1 MIKAYCVNK
10 YLSDAAVSKIAD
22 AAEKYGYDMT
32 FYNTVEDAAGKVS
45 DGEVI
50 FCTNPGLLAE
60 MPSLRWCHTAS
71 AGADKFIAT
80 GLFGRGAGCHRKM
93 EDEGCLGAAGDT
105 ESNCISGSAFTNSSV
120 SGDASGAIL
129 TNSSGAYGRAI
140 SEHIIMV
147 SLMLLRRIPEYEK
160 IIDNREW
167 KQHLPVRSI
176 AGSNI
181 AIIGTGDIGTTA
193 AKKFRAL
200 GAGKVIGFSRSG
212 RAKGPFDEVYKL
224 EDFTAV
230 IGPESY
236 GGEAPQSGCSMEAA
250 EREDAACTASHF
262 VPDIVVMCIP
272 MTPETE
278 GIFDEEKINVL
289 PETAYF
295 INVGRGTTVDQDAL
309 VRALEEGKIAGAA
322 LDVVRTEPL
331 PEDDPLWT
339 TRNLILTPHTSGDM
353 GLEYTNDVTAEFFCE
368 NLRRFAEGEELIN
381 VVDTAAGY

>member
-10 YLSDAAVSKIAD
+10 YLSEAAIRKIAD
-22 AAEKYGYDMT
+22 SAEKYGYDMT
-32 FYNTVEDAAGKVS
+32 FYNAPEDATGKVS

-50 FCTNPGLLAE
+50 FCTNPSLLAE
-60 MPSLRWCHTAS
+60 MPALKWCHTAS
-71 AGADKFIAT
+71 AGADRFIAT
-80 GLFGRGAGCHRKM
+80 GLFGG
-93 EDEGCLGAAGDT
+93 E
-105 ESNCISGSAFTNSSV
+105 
-120 SGDASGAIL
+120 SGAIL

-140 SEHIIMV
+140 SEHVIMV

-160 IIDNREW
+160 MIDNREW

-224 EDFTAV
+224 DDFTAV

-262 VPDIVVMCIP
+262 IPDIVVMCIP
-272 MTPETE
+272 MTPETD

-309 VRALEEGKIAGAA
+309 VRTLEEGKIAGAA

-381 VVDTAAGY
+381 VVDPAAGY

>member
-1 MIKAYCVNK
+1 MIKAYCVNR
-10 YLSDAAVSKIAD
+10 YLSEAAIRKIAD
-22 AAEKYGYDMT
+22 AAEKYGYDIS
-32 FYNTVEDAAGKVS
+32 FYNSPEEAKGKVS

-50 FCTNPGLLAE
+50 FCTNPSLLAD
-60 MPSLRWCHTAS
+60 MPDLKWCHTAS

-80 GLFGRGAGCHRKM
+80 GLFGTSADSGRGVSAGSS
-93 EDEGCLGAAGDT
+93 ETGC
-105 ESNCISGSAFTNSSV
+105 
-120 SGDASGAIL
+120 AIL

-140 SEHIIMV
+140 SEHVIMV

-160 IIDNREW
+160 MIDNREW

-181 AIIGTGDIGTTA
+181 AIIGTGDIGRTA
-193 AKKFRAL
+193 AKKFKAL

-212 RAKGPFDEVYKL
+212 RAKAPFDEVYTL
-224 EDFTAV
+224 DDFTAV

-236 GGEAPQSGCSMEAA
+236 GGKAPGSGCGSEEA
-250 EREDAACTASHF
+250 ERKEAACTLPHF
-262 VPDIVVMCIP
+262 KPDIVVMCIP
-272 MTPETE
+272 MTPETD

-309 VRALEEGKIAGAA
+309 MHALNDGKIAGAA

-331 PEDDPLWT
+331 PKDDPLWT
-339 TRNLILTPHTSGDM
+339 TKNLILTPHTSGDM

-381 VVDTAAGY
+381 VVDPAAGY

>member
-10 YLSDAAVSKIAD
+10 YLSEAAVRKVAE
-22 AAEKYGYDMT
+22 AALEYGYDMT
-32 FYNTVEDAAGKVS
+32 FYNNAEEAAGKVS

-50 FCTNPGLLAE
+50 FCTNPGLLSE
-60 MPSLRWCHTAS
+60 MPALKWCHTAS
-71 AGADKFIAT
+71 AGADRFIAT
-80 GLFGRGAGCHRKM
+80 GLFGTP
-93 EDEGCLGAAGDT
+93 ED
-105 ESNCISGSAFTNSSV
+105 NGSAV
-120 SGDASGAIL
+120 L

-167 KQHLPVRSI
+167 RQHLHVRSI

-181 AIIGTGDIGTTA
+181 AIIGTGDIGSTA
-193 AKKFRAL
+193 AKKFKAL

-212 RAKGPFDEVYKL
+212 RPAEPFDEVYTL
-224 EDFTAV
+224 DDFTAV
-230 IGPESY
+230 IGPGSY
-236 GGEAPQSGCSMEAA
+236 GGKAPGSGCGSEEAERKEAA
-250 EREDAACTASHF
+250 YILPHF
-262 VPDIVVMCIP
+262 TPDIVVMCIP
-272 MTPETE
+272 LTPETD
-278 GIFDEEKINVL
+278 GIFDEEKIAAL

-309 VRALEEGKIAGAA
+309 VRALEEGRIAGAA

-339 TRNLILTPHTSGDM
+339 VRNLILTPHTSGDM

-368 NLRRFAEGEELIN
+368 NLRRYAAGEELIN
-381 VVDTAAGY
+381 VVDPAAGY

>member
-1 MIKAYCVNK
+1 MIKAYCVNR
-10 YLSDAAVSKIAD
+10 YLSDAAVGKIAE
-22 AAEKYGYDMT
+22 AAKKYGYDMT
-32 FYNTVEDAAGKVS
+32 FYNAGEDVSGKVS

-50 FCTNPGLLAE
+50 FCTNPVLLAE
-60 MPSLRWCHTAS
+60 MPDLKWCHTAS

-80 GLFGRGAGCHRKM
+80 GLFGTSEDSGRTVSAGSS
-93 EDEGCLGAAGDT
+93 ETGCA
-105 ESNCISGSAFTNSSV
+105 V
-120 SGDASGAIL
+120 L

-140 SEHIIMV
+140 SEHVIMV

-181 AIIGTGDIGTTA
+181 AIIGTGDIGSTA
-193 AKKFRAL
+193 AKKYMAL

-212 RAKGPFDEVYKL
+212 RAKEPFDEVYKL
-224 EDFTAV
+224 DYFTAV
-230 IGPESY
+230 IGPGSY
-236 GGEAPQSGCSMEAA
+236 GGKASGSGCGSEAA
-250 EREDAACTASHF
+250 ERKEAACTSPHF
-262 VPDIVVMCIP
+262 TPDIVVICIP
-272 MTPETE
+272 KTPETD
-278 GIFDEEKINVL
+278 GIFDEEKIKVL

-295 INVGRGTTVDQDAL
+295 INVGRGTTMDQDAL
-309 VRALEEGKIAGAA
+309 VRALNEGKIAGAA

-339 TRNLILTPHTSGDM
+339 TKNLILTPHTSGDM

-368 NLRRFAEGEELIN
+368 NLRRYAEGEELIN
-381 VVDTAAGY
+381 VVDPAAGY

>member
-10 YLSDAAVSKIAD
+10 YLSEAAIRKIAD
-22 AAEKYGYDMT
+22 AADKYGYDIA
-32 FYNTVEDAAGKVS
+32 FYNAPEDAKGKVS

-50 FCTNPGLLAE
+50 FCTNPRLLAE
-60 MPSLRWCHTAS
+60 MPALKWCHTAS

-80 GLFGRGAGCHRKM
+80 GLFGTPADREREVFPDRSISAG
-93 EDEGCLGAAGDT
+93 E
-105 ESNCISGSAFTNSSV
+105 
-120 SGDASGAIL
+120 SGAVL

-160 IIDNREW
+160 MIDNREW

-181 AIIGTGDIGTTA
+181 AIIGTGDIGSTA
-193 AKKFRAL
+193 AKKFKAL
-200 GAGKVIGFSRSG
+200 GSGKVIGFSRSG
-212 RAKGPFDEVYKL
+212 RAAEPFDEVYKL
-224 EDFTAV
+224 DDFTRV
-230 IGPESY
+230 IG
-236 GGEAPQSGCSMEAA
+236 GGNEAGDNDC
-250 EREDAACTASHF
+250 DAITHF
-262 VPDIVVMCIP
+262 TPDIVVMCIP
-272 MTPETE
+272 LTPETE

-309 VRALEEGKIAGAA
+309 MRALNEGKIAGAA

-339 TRNLILTPHTSGDM
+339 TKNLILTPHTSGDM

-368 NLRRFAEGEELIN
+368 NLRRYAEGEELIN
-381 VVDTAAGY
+381 VVDPAAGY

>member
-10 YLSDAAVSKIAD
+10 YLSDAAIRKIAD

-32 FYNTVEDAAGKVS
+32 FYNAPEDATGKVS

-50 FCTNPGLLAE
+50 FCTNPVLLAE
-60 MPSLRWCHTAS
+60 MPDLKWCHTAS
-71 AGADKFIAT
+71 AGADKFIAA
-80 GLFGRGAGCHRKM
+80 GLFGTPADSGRTVSAGSS
-93 EDEGCLGAAGDT
+93 ETGCA
-105 ESNCISGSAFTNSSV
+105 V
-120 SGDASGAIL
+120 L

-140 SEHIIMV
+140 SEHVIMV

-160 IIDNREW
+160 MIDDREW

-181 AIIGTGDIGTTA
+181 AIIGTGDIGSTA
-193 AKKFRAL
+193 AKKYMAL

-212 RAKGPFDEVYKL
+212 RAKEPFDEVYKL
-224 EDFTAV
+224 DDFTAV
-230 IGPESY
+230 IGPGSY
-236 GGEAPQSGCSMEAA
+236 GGKASGSGCGSEAA
-250 EREDAACTASHF
+250 ERREAACTSQRF
-262 VPDIVVMCIP
+262 TPDIVVMCIP
-272 MTPETE
+272 KTPETE
-278 GIFDEEKINVL
+278 GIFDEEKIKVL

-309 VRALEEGKIAGAA
+309 VRALNEGKIAGAA

-331 PEDDPLWT
+331 PQDDPLWT
-339 TRNLILTPHTSGDM
+339 AKNLILTPHTSGDM

-368 NLRRFAEGEELIN
+368 NLRRYAEGAELIN
-381 VVDTAAGY
+381 VVDPAAGY

>member
-10 YLSDAAVSKIAD
+10 YLSEAAVRKIAE
-22 AAEKYGYDMT
+22 AAEKYGYDIT
-32 FYNTVEDAAGKVS
+32 FYNSPEEAAGKVS

-50 FCTNPGLLAE
+50 FCTNPSLLAE
-60 MPSLRWCHTAS
+60 MPALKWCHTAS
-71 AGADKFIAT
+71 AGADRFIAT
-80 GLFGRGAGCHRKM
+80 GLFGG
-93 EDEGCLGAAGDT
+93 E
-105 ESNCISGSAFTNSSV
+105 
-120 SGDASGAIL
+120 SGAIL

-140 SEHIIMV
+140 SEHVIMV

-160 IIDNREW
+160 MIDNREW

-181 AIIGTGDIGTTA
+181 AIIGTGDIGGTA
-193 AKKFRAL
+193 AKKYMAL

-212 RAKGPFDEVYKL
+212 RAKEPFDEVYKL

-230 IGPESY
+230 IGPERS
-236 GGEAPQSGCSMEAA
+236 GGKTSGSGCGSEAA
-250 EREDAACTASHF
+250 ERREAACTSPHF
-262 VPDIVVMCIP
+262 TPDIVVMCIP
-272 MTPETE
+272 KTPETD
-278 GIFDEEKINVL
+278 GIFDEEKINAL

-309 VRALEEGKIAGAA
+309 VRALNEGKIAGAA

-331 PEDDPLWT
+331 PQDDPLWT
-339 TRNLILTPHTSGDM
+339 TKNLILTPHTSGDM

-368 NLRRFAEGEELIN
+368 NLRRYAEGEELIN
-381 VVDTAAGY
+381 VVDPAAGY

>member
-1 MIKAYCVNK
+1 MIKAYCVNR
-10 YLSDAAVSKIAD
+10 YLSDAAVGKIAE
-22 AAEKYGYDMT
+22 AAKKYGYDMT
-32 FYNTVEDAAGKVS
+32 FYNAGEDVSGKVS

-50 FCTNPGLLAE
+50 FCTNPVLLAE
-60 MPSLRWCHTAS
+60 MPDLKWCHTAS

-80 GLFGRGAGCHRKM
+80 GLFGTPADSGC
-93 EDEGCLGAAGDT
+93 A
-105 ESNCISGSAFTNSSV
+105 V
-120 SGDASGAIL
+120 L

-140 SEHIIMV
+140 SEHVIMV

-160 IIDNREW
+160 MIDNREW

-181 AIIGTGDIGTTA
+181 AIIGTGDIGSTA
-193 AKKFRAL
+193 ARKFKAL

-212 RAKGPFDEVYKL
+212 RVKEPFDEVYKL
-224 EDFTAV
+224 DDFTGV
-230 IGPESY
+230 IG
-236 GGEAPQSGCSMEAA
+236 GGNGAGSNEP
-250 EREDAACTASHF
+250 DTITHF
-262 VPDIVVMCIP
+262 TPDIVVMCIP

-278 GIFDEEKINVL
+278 GIFDEEKIAAL

-339 TRNLILTPHTSGDM
+339 TKNLILTPHTSGDM

-368 NLRRFAEGEELIN
+368 NLRRYAEGEELIN
-381 VVDTAAGY
+381 VVDPAAGY

>member
-80 GLFGRGAGCHRKM
+80 GLFGTSEDSGCRVSAGNS
-93 EDEGCLGAAGDT
+93 ETGCAALGDNSVT
-105 ESNCISGSAFTNSSV
+105 GS
-120 SGDASGAIL
+120 AIL

-224 EDFTAV
+224 DDFTAV

-272 MTPETE
+272 MTPETD
-278 GIFDEEKINVL
+278 GIFNEEKISVL

-339 TRNLILTPHTSGDM
+339 TKNLILTPHTSGDM

-381 VVDTAAGY
+381 VVDPAAGY

>member
-10 YLSDAAVSKIAD
+10 YLSEAAIRKIAD
-22 AAEKYGYDMT
+22 SAEKYGYDMT
-32 FYNTVEDAAGKVS
+32 FYNAPEDATGKVS

-50 FCTNPGLLAE
+50 FCTNPSLLAE
-60 MPSLRWCHTAS
+60 MPALKWCHTAS
-71 AGADKFIAT
+71 AGADRFIAT
-80 GLFGRGAGCHRKM
+80 GLFGG
-93 EDEGCLGAAGDT
+93 E
-105 ESNCISGSAFTNSSV
+105 
-120 SGDASGAIL
+120 SGAIL

-140 SEHIIMV
+140 SEHVIMV

-160 IIDNREW
+160 MIDNREW

-181 AIIGTGDIGTTA
+181 SIIGTGDIGSTA
-193 AKKFRAL
+193 AKKYMAL

-212 RAKGPFDEVYKL
+212 RAKEPFDEVYKL

-230 IGPESY
+230 IGPERS
-236 GGEAPQSGCSMEAA
+236 GGKTSGSGCGSEAA
-250 EREDAACTASHF
+250 ERREAACTSPHF
-262 VPDIVVMCIP
+262 TPDIVVMCIP
-272 MTPETE
+272 KTPDTA
-278 GIFDEEKINVL
+278 GIFDEEKIKVL

-309 VRALEEGKIAGAA
+309 VRALNEGKIAGAA

-331 PEDDPLWT
+331 PQDDPLWT

-368 NLRRFAEGEELIN
+368 NLRRYAEGEELIN
-381 VVDTAAGY
+381 VVDPAAGY

>member
-10 YLSDAAVSKIAD
+10 YLSEAAIRKIAD

-32 FYNTVEDAAGKVS
+32 FYNAGEDVSGKIS

-50 FCTNPGLLAE
+50 FCTNPSLLAE
-60 MPSLRWCHTAS
+60 MPALKWCHTAS

-80 GLFGRGAGCHRKM
+80 GLFGTSEDSRTVSAGSS
-93 EDEGCLGAAGDT
+93 ETGCA
-105 ESNCISGSAFTNSSV
+105 V
-120 SGDASGAIL
+120 L

-140 SEHIIMV
+140 SEHVIMV

-160 IIDNREW
+160 MIDDREW

-181 AIIGTGDIGTTA
+181 AIIGTGDIGSTA
-193 AKKFRAL
+193 ARKFKAL

-212 RAKGPFDEVYKL
+212 RAKEPFDEVYKL
-224 EDFTAV
+224 DDFTGV
-230 IGPESY
+230 IGAAGHEGNKCGSHSDLKATEPKE
-236 GGEAPQSGCSMEAA
+236 EA
-250 EREDAACTASHF
+250 TTNSHF
-262 VPDIVVMCIP
+262 TPDIVVMCIP
-272 MTPETE
+272 LTPETE
-278 GIFDEEKINVL
+278 GIFDEEKIDVL

-309 VRALEEGKIAGAA
+309 VRALNEGKIAGAA

-331 PEDDPLWT
+331 PQDDPLWT
-339 TRNLILTPHTSGDM
+339 TKNLILTPHTSGDM

-368 NLRRFAEGEELIN
+368 NLRRYAEGEELIN
-381 VVDTAAGY
+381 VVDPAAGY

>member
-10 YLSDAAVSKIAD
+10 YLSEKAVSKIAD
-22 AAEKYGYDMT
+22 AAEKYGYDIV
-32 FYNTVEDAAGKVS
+32 FYNAPEDATGKIS

-50 FCTNPGLLAE
+50 FCTNPSLLAE
-60 MPSLRWCHTAS
+60 MPDLKWCHTAS

-80 GLFGRGAGCHRKM
+80 GLFGTSEDSGRTVSAG
-93 EDEGCLGAAGDT
+93 
-105 ESNCISGSAFTNSSV
+105 SSAKKC
-120 SGDASGAIL
+120 AIL

-140 SEHIIMV
+140 SEHVIMV
-147 SLMLLRRIPEYEK
+147 SLMLLRRIPEYEEM
-160 IIDNREW
+160 IDNREW

-176 AGSNI
+176 DGSNI
-181 AIIGTGDIGTTA
+181 AIIGTGDIGSTA

-212 RAKGPFDEVYKL
+212 RAVEPFDEVYRL
-224 EDFTAV
+224 DEFTGV
-230 IGPESY
+230 IG
-236 GGEAPQSGCSMEAA
+236 GGNGAGSNEP
-250 EREDAACTASHF
+250 DTITHF
-262 VPDIVVMCIP
+262 TPDIVVMCIP
-272 MTPETE
+272 MTQETE
-278 GIFDEEKINVL
+278 GIFDEEKIAAL

-339 TRNLILTPHTSGDM
+339 TKNLILTPHTSGDM

-368 NLRRFAEGEELIN
+368 NLRRYAEGEELIN
-381 VVDTAAGY
+381 VVNPDAGY

>member
-1 MIKAYCVNK
+1 MIKAYCVNR
-10 YLSDAAVSKIAD
+10 YLSDAAVGKIAE
-22 AAEKYGYDMT
+22 AAKKYGYDMT
-32 FYNTVEDAAGKVS
+32 FYNAGEDVSGKVS

-50 FCTNPGLLAE
+50 FCTNPVLLAE
-60 MPSLRWCHTAS
+60 MPDLKWCHTAS

-80 GLFGRGAGCHRKM
+80 GLFGTSEDSGRTVSAGSS
-93 EDEGCLGAAGDT
+93 ETGCA
-105 ESNCISGSAFTNSSV
+105 V
-120 SGDASGAIL
+120 L

-140 SEHIIMV
+140 SEHVIMV

-181 AIIGTGDIGTTA
+181 AIIGTGDIGSTA
-193 AKKFRAL
+193 AKKYMAL

-212 RAKGPFDEVYKL
+212 RAKEPFDEVYKL
-224 EDFTAV
+224 DDFTAV
-230 IGPESY
+230 IGPGSY
-236 GGEAPQSGCSMEAA
+236 GGKASGSGCGSEAA
-250 EREDAACTASHF
+250 ERKEAACTSPHF
-262 VPDIVVMCIP
+262 TPDIVVICIP
-272 MTPETE
+272 KTPETD
-278 GIFDEEKINVL
+278 GIFDEEKIKVL

-295 INVGRGTTVDQDAL
+295 INVGRGTTMDQDAL
-309 VRALEEGKIAGAA
+309 VRALNEGKIAGAA

-339 TRNLILTPHTSGDM
+339 TKNLILTPHTSGDM

-368 NLRRFAEGEELIN
+368 NLRRYAEGEELIN
-381 VVDTAAGY
+381 VVDPAAGY

>member
-10 YLSDAAVSKIAD
+10 YLSEAAVGRIAE

-32 FYNTVEDAAGKVS
+32 FYNAGEDVSGKVS

-50 FCTNPGLLAE
+50 FCTNPGMLAE
-60 MPSLRWCHTAS
+60 MPALKWCHTAS

-80 GLFGRGAGCHRKM
+80 GLFGASADSSRG
-93 EDEGCLGAAGDT
+93 
-105 ESNCISGSAFTNSSV
+105 ESADNSAKKC
-120 SGDASGAIL
+120 AIL

-140 SEHIIMV
+140 SEHVIMM

-160 IIDNREW
+160 MIDNREW

-176 AGSNI
+176 AGSNV
-181 AIIGTGDIGTTA
+181 AVIGTGDIGSTA
-193 AKKFRAL
+193 ARQFKAL

-212 RAKGPFDEVYKL
+212 RAKEPFDEVYKL
-224 EDFTAV
+224 DDFTAV

-236 GGEAPQSGCSMEAA
+236 GGKAPGSGCGIEEA
-250 EREDAACTASHF
+250 ERKEVACTLPHF
-262 VPDIVVMCIP
+262 TPDIVVMCIP
-272 MTPETE
+272 LTPETE
-278 GIFDEEKINVL
+278 CIFDEEKINVL

-309 VRALEEGKIAGAA
+309 VRALNEGRIAGAA

-331 PEDDPLWT
+331 PQDDPLWT
-339 TRNLILTPHTSGDM
+339 TKNLILTPHTSGDM

-368 NLRRFAEGEELIN
+368 NLRRYAEGEELIN
-381 VVDTAAGY
+381 VVDPAAGY

>member
-1 MIKAYCVNK
+1 MIKAYCVNR
-10 YLSDAAVSKIAD
+10 YLSDAAVGKIAE
-22 AAEKYGYDMT
+22 AAKKYGYDMT
-32 FYNTVEDAAGKVS
+32 FYNAGEDVSGKVS

-50 FCTNPGLLAE
+50 FCTNPVLLAE
-60 MPSLRWCHTAS
+60 MPDLKWCHTAS

-80 GLFGRGAGCHRKM
+80 GLFGTSEDSGRTVSAGSS
-93 EDEGCLGAAGDT
+93 ETGCA
-105 ESNCISGSAFTNSSV
+105 V
-120 SGDASGAIL
+120 L

-140 SEHIIMV
+140 SEHVIMV

-181 AIIGTGDIGTTA
+181 AIIGTGDIGSTA
-193 AKKFRAL
+193 AKKYMAL

-212 RAKGPFDEVYKL
+212 RAKEPFDEVYKL
-224 EDFTAV
+224 DDFTAV
-230 IGPESY
+230 IGPGSY
-236 GGEAPQSGCSMEAA
+236 GGKASGSGCGSEAA
-250 EREDAACTASHF
+250 ERKEAACTSPHF
-262 VPDIVVMCIP
+262 TPDIVVICIP
-272 MTPETE
+272 KTPETD

-309 VRALEEGKIAGAA
+309 VRALNEGRIAGAA

-331 PEDDPLWT
+331 PQDDPLWT
-339 TRNLILTPHTSGDM
+339 TKNLILTPHTSGDM

-368 NLRRFAEGEELIN
+368 NLRRYAEGEELIN
-381 VVDTAAGY
+381 VVDPAAGY

>member
-10 YLSDAAVSKIAD
+10 YLSEAAVRRIAE
-22 AAEKYGYDMT
+22 AAEKYGYDIT
-32 FYNTVEDAAGKVS
+32 FYNSPEEAEGKVS

-50 FCTNPGLLAE
+50 FCTNPRLLAD
-60 MPSLRWCHTAS
+60 MPALKWCHTAS

-80 GLFGRGAGCHRKM
+80 GLFGTPADGGRR
-93 EDEGCLGAAGDT
+93 
-105 ESNCISGSAFTNSSV
+105 ISADSSV
-120 SGDASGAIL
+120 HGCAVL

-140 SEHIIMV
+140 SEHVIMV

-160 IIDNREW
+160 MIDNREW

-181 AIIGTGDIGTTA
+181 AIIGTGDIGSTA

-212 RAKGPFDEVYKL
+212 RAKEPFDEVYKL
-224 EDFTAV
+224 DDFTAV
-230 IGPESY
+230 IGPERS
-236 GGEAPQSGCSMEAA
+236 GGKTSGSGCGSEAA
-250 EREDAACTASHF
+250 ERKKVACTSPHF
-262 VPDIVVMCIP
+262 TPDIVVMCIP
-272 MTPETE
+272 KTPETD
-278 GIFDEEKINVL
+278 GIFNEEKINAL

-309 VRALEEGKIAGAA
+309 VRALNEGKIAGAA

-331 PEDDPLWT
+331 PQDDPLWT

-368 NLRRFAEGEELIN
+368 NLRRYAVGEELIN
-381 VVDTAAGY
+381 VVDPAAGY

>member
-10 YLSDAAVSKIAD
+10 YLNEAAIRKIAD
-22 AAEKYGYDMT
+22 AAEKYGYDIT
-32 FYNTVEDAAGKVS
+32 FYNAAEDASGKVS

-50 FCTNPGLLAE
+50 FCTNPRLLAE
-60 MPSLRWCHTAS
+60 MPALKWCHTAS

-80 GLFGRGAGCHRKM
+80 GLFGTSADRGR
-93 EDEGCLGAAGDT
+93 ELSVD
-105 ESNCISGSAFTNSSV
+105 SSV
-120 SGDASGAIL
+120 SGNTSGAIL

-160 IIDNREW
+160 MIDNREW

-181 AIIGTGDIGTTA
+181 AIIGTGDIGSTA
-193 AKKFRAL
+193 AKKFKAL

-212 RAKGPFDEVYKL
+212 RAVEPFDEVYKL
-224 EDFTAV
+224 DDFTEV
-230 IGPESY
+230 IGPGSY
-236 GGEAPQSGCSMEAA
+236 GGKAPGSGFGSEEA
-250 EREDAACTASHF
+250 ERKEAACTLPHF
-262 VPDIVVMCIP
+262 TPDIVVMCIP
-272 MTPETE
+272 MTPETD

-309 VRALEEGKIAGAA
+309 MRALNEGKIAGAA

-331 PEDDPLWT
+331 PQDDPLWT

-381 VVDTAAGY
+381 VVDPAAGY

>member
-10 YLSDAAVSKIAD
+10 YLSEKAVSKIAD
-22 AAEKYGYDMT
+22 TAEKYGYDIA
-32 FYNTVEDAAGKVS
+32 FYNAPEEAKGKVS

-50 FCTNPGLLAE
+50 FCTNPSLLAE
-60 MPSLRWCHTAS
+60 MPALKWCHTAS
-71 AGADKFIAT
+71 AGADRFIST
-80 GLFGRGAGCHRKM
+80 GLFGTPADRDREVFPDRPILAG
-93 EDEGCLGAAGDT
+93 E
-105 ESNCISGSAFTNSSV
+105 
-120 SGDASGAIL
+120 SGAVL

-140 SEHIIMV
+140 SEHVIMV

-160 IIDNREW
+160 MIENREW
-167 KQHLPVRSI
+167 EQHLPVRSI

-181 AIIGTGDIGTTA
+181 AVIGTGDIGSTA

-212 RAKGPFDEVYKL
+212 RTREPFDEVYKL
-224 EDFTAV
+224 DDFTAV

-236 GGEAPQSGCSMEAA
+236 GGKASGSGCGSEAA
-250 EREDAACTASHF
+250 ERMEAACTSPHF
-262 VPDIVVMCIP
+262 TPDIVVMCIP
-272 MTPETE
+272 KTPETD
-278 GIFDEEKINVL
+278 GIFDEEKINAL

-339 TRNLILTPHTSGDM
+339 TKNLILTPHTSGDM

-368 NLRRFAEGEELIN
+368 NLRRYAEGEELIN
-381 VVDTAAGY
+381 VVDPAAGY

>member
-80 GLFGRGAGCHRKM
+80 GLFGTSADSGRGVSAGSS
-93 EDEGCLGAAGDT
+93 ETGC
-105 ESNCISGSAFTNSSV
+105 
-120 SGDASGAIL
+120 AIL

-212 RAKGPFDEVYKL
+212 RAKEPFDEVYKL
-224 EDFTAV
+224 DDFTAV
-230 IGPESY
+230 IGPERS
-236 GGEAPQSGCSMEAA
+236 GGKTSGSGCGSEAA
-250 EREDAACTASHF
+250 ERKKVACTSPHF
-262 VPDIVVMCIP
+262 TPDIVVMCIP
-272 MTPETE
+272 KTPETD
-278 GIFDEEKINVL
+278 GIFDEEKIKVL

-309 VRALEEGKIAGAA
+309 VRALNEGRIAGAA

-331 PEDDPLWT
+331 PQDDPLWT
-339 TRNLILTPHTSGDM
+339 TKNLILTPHTSGDM

-381 VVDTAAGY
+381 VVDPAAGY

>member
-10 YLSDAAVSKIAD
+10 YLSDAAIRKIAD
-22 AAEKYGYDMT
+22 SAEKYGYDMT
-32 FYNTVEDAAGKVS
+32 FYNSPEEATGKVS

-50 FCTNPGLLAE
+50 FCTNPVLLAE
-60 MPSLRWCHTAS
+60 MPDLKWCHTAS
-71 AGADKFIAT
+71 AGADKFIGT
-80 GLFGRGAGCHRKM
+80 GLFGTS
-93 EDEGCLGAAGDT
+93 ED
-105 ESNCISGSAFTNSSV
+105 SGRAV
-120 SGDASGAIL
+120 L

-140 SEHIIMV
+140 SEHVIMV

-160 IIDNREW
+160 MIDDREW

-181 AIIGTGDIGTTA
+181 AIIGTGDIGSTA
-193 AKKFRAL
+193 AKKFKAL

-212 RAKGPFDEVYKL
+212 RAKEPFDEVYKL
-224 EDFTAV
+224 DDFTAV
-230 IGPESY
+230 IGPGSY
-236 GGEAPQSGCSMEAA
+236 GVKAPGSGCGSEEA
-250 EREDAACTASHF
+250 ERREAACTLPHF
-262 VPDIVVMCIP
+262 TPDIVVMCIP
-272 MTPETE
+272 KTPETD
-278 GIFDEEKINVL
+278 GIFDEEKIKVL

-309 VRALEEGKIAGAA
+309 VRALNEGRIAGAA

-331 PEDDPLWT
+331 PQDDPLWT

-368 NLRRFAEGEELIN
+368 NLRRYAEGEKLIN
-381 VVDTAAGY
+381 IVDPAAGY

>member
-10 YLSDAAVSKIAD
+10 YLSGAAVRKIAD
-22 AAEKYGYDMT
+22 AAEKYGYDIA
-32 FYNTVEDAAGKVS
+32 FYNSAEDASGKVS

-50 FCTNPGLLAE
+50 FCTNPRLLAE
-60 MPSLRWCHTAS
+60 MPALKWCHTAS

-80 GLFGRGAGCHRKM
+80 GLFGTSADRGR
-93 EDEGCLGAAGDT
+93 ELSVD
-105 ESNCISGSAFTNSSV
+105 SSV
-120 SGDASGAIL
+120 SGNTSGAIL

-140 SEHIIMV
+140 SEHIMMV

-160 IIDNREW
+160 MIDNREW

-181 AIIGTGDIGTTA
+181 AIIGTGDIGSTA
-193 AKKFRAL
+193 AKKFKAL

-212 RAKGPFDEVYKL
+212 RAKEPFDEVYTL
-224 EDFTAV
+224 DGFTGV
-230 IGPESY
+230 IGGSN
-236 GGEAPQSGCSMEAA
+236 GAA
-250 EREDAACTASHF
+250 DIEPGSITHF
-262 VPDIVVMCIP
+262 TPDIVVMCIP
-272 MTPETE
+272 MTTETD

-309 VRALEEGKIAGAA
+309 IRALNEGKIAGAA

-339 TRNLILTPHTSGDM
+339 TKNLILTPHTSGDM

-381 VVDTAAGY
+381 VVDPAAGY

>member
-10 YLSDAAVSKIAD
+10 YLSEAAIRKIAD

-32 FYNTVEDAAGKVS
+32 FYNAGEDVSGKVS

-50 FCTNPGLLAE
+50 FCTNPVLLAE
-60 MPSLRWCHTAS
+60 MPDLKWCHTAS

-80 GLFGRGAGCHRKM
+80 GLFGTSEDSGRTVSAGSS
-93 EDEGCLGAAGDT
+93 ETGCA
-105 ESNCISGSAFTNSSV
+105 V
-120 SGDASGAIL
+120 L

-140 SEHIIMV
+140 SEHVIMV

-160 IIDNREW
+160 MIDDREW

-176 AGSNI
+176 AGSNV
-181 AIIGTGDIGTTA
+181 AIIGTGDIGSTA
-193 AKKFRAL
+193 AKKFKAL

-212 RAKGPFDEVYKL
+212 RAKEPFDEVNKL
-224 EDFTAV
+224 DDFTAV
-230 IGPESY
+230 IGPGSY
-236 GGEAPQSGCSMEAA
+236 GGKAPGSGCGSEEA
-250 EREDAACTASHF
+250 ERREAACTLPHF
-262 VPDIVVMCIP
+262 TPDIVVMCIP
-272 MTPETE
+272 KTPETD

-309 VRALEEGKIAGAA
+309 VRALNEGRIAGAA

-331 PEDDPLWT
+331 PQADPLWT
-339 TRNLILTPHTSGDM
+339 TKNLILTPHTSGDM

-368 NLRRFAEGEELIN
+368 NLRRYAEGEELIN
-381 VVDTAAGY
+381 VVDPAAGY

>member
-10 YLSDAAVSKIAD
+10 YLSEAAIRKIAD

-32 FYNTVEDAAGKVS
+32 FYNAPEDATGKVS

-50 FCTNPGLLAE
+50 FCTNPVLLAE
-60 MPSLRWCHTAS
+60 MPDLKWCHTAS

-80 GLFGRGAGCHRKM
+80 GLFGTPADSGRTVSAGSSAT
-93 EDEGCLGAAGDT
+93 GCA
-105 ESNCISGSAFTNSSV
+105 V
-120 SGDASGAIL
+120 L

-140 SEHIIMV
+140 SEHVIMV

-160 IIDNREW
+160 MIDDREW

-181 AIIGTGDIGTTA
+181 AIIGTGDIGSTA
-193 AKKFRAL
+193 AKKFKAL

-212 RAKGPFDEVYKL
+212 RAKEPFDEVYKL
-224 EDFTAV
+224 DDFTAV
-230 IGPESY
+230 IGLESY
-236 GGEAPQSGCSMEAA
+236 GGKTSGSGCGSEAA
-250 EREDAACTASHF
+250 ERREAASTSPHF
-262 VPDIVVMCIP
+262 TPDIVVMCIP
-272 MTPETE
+272 KTPDTA
-278 GIFDEEKINVL
+278 GIFDEEKIKVL

-309 VRALEEGKIAGAA
+309 VRALNEGKIAGAA

-331 PEDDPLWT
+331 PQDDPLWT

-368 NLRRFAEGEELIN
+368 NLRRYAEGEELIN
-381 VVDTAAGY
+381 VVDPAAGY